1 MLTLQIPT
9 ISCGHCA
16 RAITEA
22 VQELD
27 PAARVDVDI
36 ARKQATIETSAAT
49 AVVLAR
55 LDEEGFAATA
65 A

>member
-1 MLTLQIPT
+1 MLTLQIPA

-22 VQELD
+22 VLELD
-27 PAARVDVDI
+27 PAAQVMIDI
-36 ARKQATIETSAAT
+36 DRKQASINTSAAT
-49 AVVLAR
+49 AAILAR
-55 LDEEGFAATA
+55 LDDEGYPATA

>member
-1 MLTLQIPT
+1 MLTLQIPA

-22 VQELD
+22 VLELD
-27 PAARVDVDI
+27 PAAKVTIDI
-36 ARKQATIETSAAT
+36 DRKQASIDTSAAT
-49 AVVLAR
+49 AAVLAR
-55 LDEEGFAATA
+55 LDDEGYPATA

>member
-27 PAARVDVDI
+27 PAARVAVDI
-36 ARKQATIETSAAT
+36 DRKQATIDTNAAT
-49 AVVLAR
+49 SDVLAR
-55 LDEEGFAATA
+55 LAEEGFAASA

>member
-9 ISCGHCA
+9 ISCGHCV

-22 VQELD
+22 VHELD

-36 ARKQATIETSAAT
+36 ARKQATIDTSAAT
-49 AVVLAR
+49 AAVLAR

-65 A
+65 T

>member
-1 MLTLQIPT
+1 MLTLQIPA

-27 PAARVDVDI
+27 PAARVEVDI
-36 ARKQATIETSAAT
+36 DRKRAAIDSSAAT
-49 AVVLAR
+49 AAILAR
-55 LDEEGFAATA
+55 LDEEGYTATQA
-65 A
+65 

>member
-9 ISCGHCA
+9 ISCAHCA

-27 PAARVDVDI
+27 PAAKVAVDI
-36 ARKQATIETSAAT
+36 DRKQAAIDTSAAT
-49 AVVLAR
+49 AAVLAR
-55 LDEEGFAATA
+55 LEGEGYTATEA
-65 A
+65 

>member
-1 MLTLQIPT
+1 MLTLEIPT

-27 PAARVDVDI
+27 PAARVEVDI
-36 ARKQATIETSAAT
+36 DRKRAAIETSAAT
-49 AVVLAR
+49 AAVLAR
-55 LDEEGFAATA
+55 LEEEGFTATQA
-65 A
+65 

>member
-27 PAARVDVDI
+27 PAARVEVDI
-36 ARKQATIETSAAT
+36 DGKKAAIESTAAT
-49 AVVLAR
+49 ADILAR
-55 LDEEGFAATA
+55 LDEEGFTATEA
-65 A
+65 